1 MLIGKRIK
9 DMRLEKGMSQQ
20 ELGDLIGVTKVSI
33 CGYENGTRTPSL
45 DTFCILADI
54 FETTTDYL
62 LGREIPVVSDDGNEV
77 IGVVSRDD
85 INIINEI
92 KHYPNLYGKLI
103 KDVKRYV
110 SLIVKKNEIVSIN
123 TYYFL

>member
-1 MLIGKRIK
+1 MLVGKRIK

-45 DTFCILADI
+45 DTFCVLADI

-62 LGREIPVVSDDGNEV
+62 LGREVPVVSEDGNEL

-110 SLIVKKNEIVSIN
+110 SLIVKKMR
-123 TYYFL
+123 

>member
-1 MLIGKRIK
+1 MLVGKRIR

-45 DTFCILADI
+45 ETFCILAEI

-62 LGREIPVVSDDGNEV
+62 LGREVSVVNEEGNEY
-77 IGVVSRDD
+77 IGSISKDD
-85 INIINEI
+85 IEIIQELR
-92 KHYPNLYGKLI
+92 HYPNLYGKLI
-103 KDVKRYV
+103 KDVKRYI
-110 SLIVKKNEIVSIN
+110 SLINKKMR
-123 TYYFL
+123 

>member
-110 SLIVKKNEIVSIN
+110 SLIVKKMR
-123 TYYFL
+123 

>member
-1 MLIGKRIK
+1 MLVGKRIK

-45 DTFCILADI
+45 DTFCVLADI

-62 LGREIPVVSDDGNEV
+62 LGREVPVVSDDGNEL

-110 SLIVKKNEIVSIN
+110 SLIVKK
-123 TYYFL
+123 

>member
-9 DMRLEKGMSQQ
+9 DMRLEKVMSQQ
-20 ELGDLIGVTKVSI
+20 ELGDMIGVTKVSI

-45 DTFCILADI
+45 ETFGMLADI

-62 LGREIPVVSDDGNEV
+62 LGREVPVVTEDGNEY
-77 IGVVSRDD
+77 IGSISKDD
-85 INIINEI
+85 IAIINEI
-92 KHYPNLYGKLI
+92 RHYPNLYAKLI

-110 SLIVKKNEIVSIN
+110 SLIVKKMR
-123 TYYFL
+123 